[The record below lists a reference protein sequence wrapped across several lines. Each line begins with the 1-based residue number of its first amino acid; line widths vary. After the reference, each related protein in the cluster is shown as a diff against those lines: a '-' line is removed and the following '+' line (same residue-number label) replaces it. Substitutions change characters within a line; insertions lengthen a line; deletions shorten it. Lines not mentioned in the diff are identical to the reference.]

1 MILTKRDLA
10 EFESA
15 IERAERYEEQRYHSK
30 YIETDTGPLAG
41 YGLGEI
47 YLTEWLLENPQVVMA
62 GASLQEYV
70 GAHRLPLYR
79 ALIRKQF
86 IGDMRRPAFRTQE
99 GRWFLGG
106 HRGSEIIG
114 YSFDGLRAAVKMN
127 SDELFDASIASLGE
141 TETILKKATSYLRS
155 ELLDPTAFV
164 SPKLWTPGSQEAE
177 KLRLHS
183 TVLPLI
189 RAIQNDGVD
198 LASVH
203 WRELEGIVAEVL
215 RRSGMEIHSVQS
227 TPQGGRDLIARVLI
241 APGEV
246 LTIAVEV
253 KHRKL
258 IDRPILHTALHQNA
272 NFPALMLVT
281 SGRFT
286 AGILQ
291 EARRPEN
298 RMRLFLKDG
307 VAIRDM
313 IAAYPLSLP
322 KRAV

>member
-1 MILTKRDLA
+1 
-10 EFESA
+10 
-15 IERAERYEEQRYHSK
+15 
-30 YIETDTGPLAG
+30 
-41 YGLGEI
+41 
-47 YLTEWLLENPQVVMA
+47 MA

-70 GAHRLPLYR
+70 GAHDLPLYR

-86 IGDMRRPAFRTQE
+86 IGDMWRPAFRTQQ

-106 HRGSEIIG
+106 AQPGKIIG
-114 YSFDGLRAAVKMN
+114 YSFDGLRLAVKKD
-127 SDELFDASIASLGE
+127 SDDLFDKSITLLGNADD
-141 TETILKKATSYLRS
+141 ILRKAAGYLRS
-155 ELLDPTAFV
+155 DLLDPTAFI
-164 SPKLWTPGSQEAE
+164 SPRLWTPGSQDSE
-177 KLRLHS
+177 KLRLQA
-183 TVLPLI
+183 TALPLI
-189 RAIQNDGVD
+189 QAIQNDHID

-203 WRELEGIVAEVL
+203 WKELEDIVAEVL
-215 RRSGMEIHSVQS
+215 RSSGMEIHSVQS
-227 TPQGGRDLIARVLI
+227 APQGGRDLIARVQI
-241 APGEV
+241 APGEI

-258 IDRPILHTALHQNA
+258 VDRPILHTALHQNA

-298 RMRLFLKDG
+298 KMRLFLKDG

-313 IAAYPLSLP
+313 ISTYSPSP
-322 KRAV
+322 KRK